1 MDGLMKEP
9 TMRITGLEPAT
20 SSLQRTDSVESAA
33 ARDTSTAE
41 AAEKQG
47 LTGPIANNLADG
59 KVTVSERVVEA
70 ERVREIA
77 RTEPEVRNEVVE
89 RAKADLASGELKA
102 SPMHLAESIARD
114 LF

>member
-1 MDGLMKEP
+1 MKEP
-9 TMRITGLEPAT
+9 TMRITGVEPAT
-20 SSLQRTDSVESAA
+20 SSLQRSDSAESAA
-33 ARDTSTAE
+33 AKDMSPAE
-41 AAEKQG
+41 GAEKAG

-59 KVTVSERVVEA
+59 KVTVSDRVHEA

-89 RAKADLASGELKA
+89 RAKADLAAGRLEA
-102 SPMHLAESIARD
+102 DPMRLAESIARD

>member
-1 MDGLMKEP
+1 MDGQMKES

-20 SSLQRTDSVESAA
+20 SSLQRADSVESAA
-33 ARDTSTAE
+33 ARDTSTTE

-47 LTGPIANNLADG
+47 LTAPIANNLADG

-77 RTEPEVRNEVVE
+77 RTEPEVRSEVVE
-89 RAKADLASGELKA
+89 RAKADLAAGQLNA
-102 SPMHLAESIARD
+102 DPMHLAESIARD